1 MKEIKVTQVHRYG
14 RDCLRI
20 EIDDSTLFLTREE
33 AKQLIRKLLMT
44 GL

>member
-1 MKEIKVTQVHRYG
+1 MKEIKVTQTLRNG

-20 EIDDSTLFLTREE
+20 EIGDSTLLLTREE